1 MLLVFQ
7 SRSQISN
14 IYFLYFHEKREI
26 SDNNFEPWEMC
37 REAYLHYFHDFFC
50 CFCYFFMGI
59 RAQFFITVWGK
70 YLCKTEFICQMMW
83 MK

>member
-37 REAYLHYFHDFFC
+37 REAYLHFFHDFF
-50 CFCYFFMGI
+50 FVVFVIFLWGSVHNFLS
-59 RAQFFITVWGK
+59 QFGGNIYVKQNLFVK
-70 YLCKTEFICQMMW
+70 
-83 MK
+83 